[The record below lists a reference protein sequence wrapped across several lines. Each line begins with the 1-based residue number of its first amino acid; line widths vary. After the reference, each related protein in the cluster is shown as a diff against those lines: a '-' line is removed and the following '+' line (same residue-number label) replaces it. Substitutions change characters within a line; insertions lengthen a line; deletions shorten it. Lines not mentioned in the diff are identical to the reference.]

1 MKRRINIP
9 RTSILATHT
18 LSSLLFVLGAVFFIS
33 NQHWEW
39 YLAVPVFFISLIV
52 LWIPVIGALV
62 VAIVCHLFYPSSEI
76 ELSLLALLPT
86 ISIVCIVFLYSD
98 RVAYN

>member
-18 LSSLLFVLGAVFFIS
+18 LSSLLFVLGAVFFIF

-39 YLAVPVFFISLIV
+39 YLSVPVFFISIIV
-52 LWIPVIGALV
+52 IWIPVIGGLV
-62 VAIVCHLFYPSSEI
+62 VATVCHLFYPNSEV

-86 ISIVCIVFLYSD
+86 ISIICIVLLYRD